1 MNERVCE
8 LMKEAGYAAPEL
20 AGRAQRLTELIVREC
35 LDWCDAHAKVDGTA
49 QLIAES
55 IKKDFGVD

>member
-20 AGRAQRLTELIVREC
+20 AGRARRLTELIVLEC
-35 LDWCDAHAKVDGTA
+35 CKEIKEAPFYAGTA
-49 QLIAES
+49 SDWLKQH
-55 IKKDFGVD
+55 FGVE